1 MTTRVGMSLEE
12 FIPLLK
18 EALREGGLKEV
29 ERRFKVSQR
38 TAYRFL
44 RALGIKRLSAWRF
57 PNGEIVIEEGGGRDE
72 DSGREPKK
80 AAMDKPL

>member
-1 MTTRVGMSLEE
+1 MTVRTPIPLEE

-44 RALGIKRLSAWRF
+44 EALGVKRLNAWKF
-57 PNGEIVIEEGGGRDE
+57 PDGQIVIEER
-72 DSGREPKK
+72 R
-80 AAMDKPL
+80 

>member
-12 FIPLLK
+12 FTKLLK

-29 ERRFKVSQR
+29 EKRFKVSQR

-44 RALGIKRLSAWRF
+44 EALGVKRLNAWRF
-57 PNGEIVIEEGGGRDE
+57 PDGQIVIEER
-72 DSGREPKK
+72 R
-80 AAMDKPL
+80 

>member
-1 MTTRVGMSLEE
+1 MTTRVGMSPEE

-29 ERRFKVSQR
+29 EKRFKVSQR

-44 RALGIKRLSAWRF
+44 EALGVKRLNAWRF
-57 PNGEIVIEEGGGRDE
+57 PDGQIVIEER
-72 DSGREPKK
+72 R
-80 AAMDKPL
+80 

>member
-1 MTTRVGMSLEE
+1 MTVRTGMSLEE
-12 FIPLLK
+12 FTKLLK

-44 RALGIKRLSAWRF
+44 EALGVKRLNAWKF
-57 PNGEIVIEEGGGRDE
+57 PDGQIVIEER
-72 DSGREPKK
+72 R
-80 AAMDKPL
+80 